1 VAELAELLVVG
12 PDGQEDY
19 YIVPL
24 NEGFNQLK

>member
-1 VAELAELLVVG
+1 VAELPELPVVG
-12 PDGQEDY
+12 PNVQEDY